1 MTFSAEARSF
11 LPLTSAVFHILLA
24 LSDADRHGYAIAKE
38 VSERTD
44 GQVRLGP
51 GTLYGTLTRL
61 LNAGL
66 VEERASRS
74 KRSSVT
80 DDRRRSYRLTALGR
94 ETVTAE
100 AHRLSQLVALPSTKA
115 LLKASR

>member
-1 MTFSAEARSF
+1 MTKLDARSF

-38 VSERTD
+38 VSERTG

-74 KRSSVT
+74 KRSSPA
-80 DDRRRSYRLTALGR
+80 DERRRSYRLTTLGR

-100 AHRLSQLVALPSTKA
+100 AQRLSELVALPSTKD
-115 LLKASR
+115 LLKAAR